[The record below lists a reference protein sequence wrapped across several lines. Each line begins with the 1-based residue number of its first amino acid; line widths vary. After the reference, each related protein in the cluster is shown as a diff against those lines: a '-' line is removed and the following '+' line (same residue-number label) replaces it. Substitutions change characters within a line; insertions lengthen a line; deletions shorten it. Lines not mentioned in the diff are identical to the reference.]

1 MTDLLHRGEPCTSCG
16 LRFTEDQRD
25 AYQQHLDWH
34 YQENRMD
41 KEGTRGMMRNW
52 YLRPDVSGGKERGRE
67 ELKDKRCYL
76 CFVSRTG

>member
-52 YLRPDVSGGKERGRE
+52 YLHLDVSWIK
-67 ELKDKRCYL
+67 LTKDVIHTL
-76 CFVSRTG
+76 SLGLVNI